1 MSNKLFARTLSIAM
15 SKDSVRERCKATF
28 AMLDVNNDG
37 HITIEDYELL
47 VKRFKEEDNWS
58 DQAADAFK
66 NKLLVS
72 VAKFGFKQDTS
83 WNLEQYKDIVVS
95 MADKPEVQEAFKEML
110 KTYFD
115 AFDSD
120 KNGYLSPDEWLRM
133 MKLLRYP
140 DPEKHAK
147 ESFDLVD
154 INKDGQISLE
164 EYLAINMEYW
174 LTGENQYG
182 TKDMLDMSKY

>member
-1 MSNKLFARTLSIAM
+1 M
-15 SKDSVRERCKATF
+15 SKESIRERCKATF

-37 HITIEDYELL
+37 RITIEDYELL
-47 VKRFKEEDNWS
+47 TKRFKEEDNWS
-58 DQAADAFK
+58 DQAADAFQK
-66 NKLLVS
+66 KLLVS
-72 VAKFGFKQDTS
+72 VAKFGFKPGTS
-83 WNLEQYKDIVVS
+83 WDLEQYKDIVVS
-95 MADKPEVQEAFKEML
+95 MSDKPEVQEAFKEML

-120 KNGYLSPDEWLRM
+120 KNGYLSPEEWLRM

-147 ESFDLVD
+147 ESFDIVD
-154 INKDGQISLE
+154 LNKDGQISLE

-174 LTGENQYG
+174 MTGENQFG